1 MERVEGRLKQMFEA
15 RKYGKKTLRTALQ
28 TAKKAGL
35 TSAFSE
41 VVRDVEAFLGKV
53 IMTAY
58 KLRITEQKYPCTRKV
73 YYELAPTY
81 TPTKSLNVR
90 ISPTR
95 TLLYQRKRTMWTS
108 CYQRERKRKQQQP
121 LRMRTYLQ
129 RIRVQVAC
137 IINQQILNTLGMHV
151 SKG

>member
-1 MERVEGRLKQMFEA
+1 MFEA
-15 RKYGKKTLRTALQ
+15 RKYGKKTLRKALQ

-53 IMTAY
+53 IMTAC
-58 KLRITEQKYPCTRKV
+58 KLRITEQKYHCTRKV

-95 TLLYQRKRTMWTS
+95 TP
-108 CYQRERKRKQQQP
+108 CYQRERKRKQQPP
-121 LRMRTYLQ
+121 LLMRTHLR

-137 IINQQILNTLGMHV
+137 IINQQILNTLGTHV